1 MCFSVLVIR
10 LALSFLSCSLENVSG
25 NIAAVRCHVDLPVP
39 VVTHKRMGFY
49 CSEILIIDDLGALV
63 TLFLCVSVAEMDG
76 LRRQY
81 VCVAVGL
88 LPLQQMT
95 ALHIGAHA
103 VKARKQY
110 YSFMKQKINK
120 TQRSLFSCLAS
131 KELAV
136 TAE

>member
-1 MCFSVLVIR
+1 MCVSVLVIR
-10 LALSFLSCSLENVSG
+10 LALSFLSCSLESVSG

-39 VVTHKRMGFY
+39 VLTHKRMGFY
-49 CSEILIIDDLGALV
+49 CSEILIIDDLGALL

-76 LRRQY
+76 LCRQY
-81 VCVAVGL
+81 VCVAIGL

-95 ALHIGAHA
+95 ALQIEAPA

-136 TAE
+136 TVE